1 MFAQADMLT
10 LCALSVCQFQCR
22 SGCRYVVPA
31 ASAAG
36 FEAALEQQQ
45 GPNAL
50 AALTGKHL
58 YCSLPLPL
66 LRELGVKRF
75 LQMPG
80 YAVLTYPVSAVL
92 TYPVS
97 AVLT

>member
-1 MFAQADMLT
+1 M
-10 LCALSVCQFQCR
+10 
-22 SGCRYVVPA
+22 VPA
-31 ASAAG
+31 AKAAG
-36 FEAALEQQQ
+36 FEAALEQQH

-66 LRELGVKRF
+66 LKELGVKRF

-80 YAVLTYPVSAVL
+80 YAVLTYPVSAQTDPLCHCLNARPSGNIRDWKQNV
-92 TYPVS
+92 YN
-97 AVLT
+97 